1 MKFRHTNRKGFWIGF
16 IDFFT
21 AGIFLLFYM
30 PLSGLQDEIETVI
43 GHRVLPYWKAY
54 LLGIPTL
61 FIYPLIWM
69 ARISEELKEKA
80 IAMGLEGPYTSWWH
94 MFGWNIFGLLLMG
107 PAVATMRF
115 FDTLNR
121 VESKL
126 NLQIKVEPDT
136 RTLNKEY

>member
-1 MKFRHTNRKGFWIGF
+1 MAPMRFAHTNRKGFWIGF

-30 PLSGLQDEIETVI
+30 PLGGLQAEIEAVL
-43 GHRVLPYWKAY
+43 GHRVMPYWKAY

-69 ARISEELKEKA
+69 ARICEELKAKA
-80 IAMGLEGPYTSWWH
+80 ISLGVEAPYTSWRH
-94 MFGWNIFGLLLMG
+94 MVGWNTLGLLLMG
-107 PAVATMRF
+107 PAIATRRF

-121 VESKL
+121 TETEL
-126 NLQIKVEPDT
+126 N
-136 RTLNKEY
+136 RRS

>member
-1 MKFRHTNRKGFWIGF
+1 MEFRHTNRKGFWIGF

-126 NLQIKVEPDT
+126 NVQIF
-136 RTLNKEY
+136 

>member
-1 MKFRHTNRKGFWIGF
+1 MNMEYKHTNRKGFWIGF

-30 PLSGLQDEIETVI
+30 PLGGLQEEIETVL
-43 GHRVLPYWKAY
+43 GHRVMPYWKTY

-69 ARISEELKEKA
+69 ARICEEVKEKA
-80 IAMGLEGPYTSWWH
+80 IAMGIEGPYTSWKH
-94 MFGWNIFGLLLMG
+94 MFGWNTLGLPLMG

-115 FDTLNR
+115 FDTLN
-121 VESKL
+121 
-126 NLQIKVEPDT
+126 KVE
-136 RTLNKEY
+136 RELNRQLESCY

>member
-1 MKFRHTNRKGFWIGF
+1 MEFSHTNRKGFWIGF

-30 PLSGLQDEIETVI
+30 ALSGLQDEIETVI

-126 NLQIKVEPDT
+126 NVQIF
-136 RTLNKEY
+136 